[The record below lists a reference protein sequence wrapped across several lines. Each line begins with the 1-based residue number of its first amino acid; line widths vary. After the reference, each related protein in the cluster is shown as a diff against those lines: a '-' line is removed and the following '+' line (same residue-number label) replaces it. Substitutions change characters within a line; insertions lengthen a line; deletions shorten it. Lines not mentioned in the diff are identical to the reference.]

1 MTQGRWMIRAF
12 IIPALLALSPINPV
26 AVSRITGTAAVI
38 DADTL
43 EIHGQRIRLHA
54 VDAPEAGQRC
64 TLPDGSAWRCGRDAA
79 LALADRIG
87 QAPVSCEVLDRD
99 RYGRAVARCI
109 QHRTDLGRWLVK
121 KGWAVAYRQYGTEY
135 VGAEDQARGAARGIW
150 ASTFVMPW
158 EWRKGT
164 R

>member
-1 MTQGRWMIRAF
+1 MIRALVL
-12 IIPALLALSPINPV
+12 PALLALSPVSPA

-43 EIHGQRIRLHA
+43 EIHGERIRLHA

-64 TLPDGSAWRCGRDAA
+64 TLPDGSDWRCGRDAA

-87 QAPVSCEVLDRD
+87 QAPVSCEVLDTD

-109 QHRTDLGRWLVK
+109 QRRTDLGRWLVK
-121 KGWAVAYRQYGTEY
+121 KGWAVAYRQYGADY
-135 VGAEDQARGAARGIW
+135 AGAEDQAREAGRGIW

-158 EWRKGT
+158 EWRKGA

>member
-1 MTQGRWMIRAF
+1 MIRALVLPSLF
-12 IIPALLALSPINPV
+12 VLSSIFQ
-26 AVSRITGTAAVI
+26 VSANTITGTASVI

-43 EIHGQRIRLHA
+43 EIHGERIRLHA

-79 LALADRIG
+79 FALDDRIG
-87 QAPVSCEVLDRD
+87 QTPVSCEVLDTD
-99 RYGRAVARCI
+99 RYGRAVARCS
-109 QHRTDLGRWLVK
+109 QRSVDLGAWLVEN
-121 KGWAVAYRQYGTEY
+121 GWAVAYRKYGFDY
-135 VGAEDQARGAARGIW
+135 AGAEDQAREAGRGIW

-158 EWRKGT
+158 EWRKGA